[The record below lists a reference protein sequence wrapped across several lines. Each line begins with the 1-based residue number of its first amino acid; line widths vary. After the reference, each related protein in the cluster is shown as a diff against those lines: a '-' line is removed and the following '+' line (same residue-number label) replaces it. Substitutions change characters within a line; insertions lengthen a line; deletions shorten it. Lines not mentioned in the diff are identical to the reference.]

1 MRFLLPFFALVV
13 SSSAYCSEAGDVHS
27 DLGEAL
33 ADPATALIVP
43 RPSIHFVSGAVVFNC
58 EQYLQAKRTSTLAE
72 DVNNIRQSANYLTCD
87 TLALLQQAKASL
99 PVAGQDYGKAL
110 AESLDL
116 RSFPSSLAPMLD
128 DDRYTLSRMDNPA
141 VQLSNEVVSY
151 SSEELNFSLQ
161 LMALADADGD
171 GVDDWIVWMSDE
183 AKEGNYA
190 DYEVLLIH
198 DPQPGKLM
206 TATLPNH

>member
-1 MRFLLPFFALVV
+1 MDGSHAVLVLLLSLVMVPTVTWSEQTDRRFSPVLASVTRPPVRFA
-13 SSSAYCSEAGDVHS
+13 SG
-27 DLGEAL
+27 
-33 ADPATALIVP
+33 ATA
-43 RPSIHFVSGAVVFNC
+43 SNC
-58 EQYLQAKRTSTLAE
+58 EQYLQAKRTSVLAE

-87 TLALLQQAKASL
+87 TLALLQHAKVSL
-99 PVAGQDYGKAL
+99 PVAGQDYGKVL

-116 RSFPSSLAPMLD
+116 RSFPSSLAQMLD
-128 DDRYTLSRMDNPA
+128 DNRYTLSQLDNPA
-141 VQLSNEVVSY
+141 LQLSNEVVSY
-151 SSEELNFSLQ
+151 STDELNFSLQ

-198 DPQPGKLM
+198 DPQPGKVM
-206 TATLPNH
+206 TAALPNH